1 MHTET
6 HTFMDGRV
14 HVYRRPNSR
23 YWQCSTY
30 LNGRNHRVST
40 KEEMLPLA
48 KEIAREWY
56 MAVYVDAKRDTRS
69 ARVSTLY
76 EKFGHQPVAPDAHS
90 APTISKKASGP
101 LFREA
106 AEKFIHEY
114 PRPREEP
121 FAGKISRRLGRFA
134 RLRSVHG

>member
-1 MHTET
+1 
-6 HTFMDGRV
+6 MDGRV